1 MARKGR
7 LGPEPIADAE
17 RLRRLRRMKWI
28 AHLLLIGMLALYVIT
43 GLFEARYAWLGY
55 VRAFAEAGTVGALAD
70 WFAVTALFREPLG
83 LPIPHTAIVKRRKD
97 DIGDTLADFV
107 ATHFLT
113 ADAMMPRLERLDAA
127 GVAAHWLAQPDN
139 ARRLTDDIARVVG
152 RVLKSGDDA
161 ALRSLVKDNVRS
173 ALAGTTMTPLLGQL
187 LELVVINDPDE
198 TVLNGLVHLAREQFE
213 ESRLPLR
220 ERIGE
225 RTPWWL
231 PAFVD
236 TSIYNRIVDEVDTL
250 LADLDGE
257 SDAEARQ
264 HVRRLLA
271 RVVTA
276 LKTDEALIARGEA
289 LKLRVLEHPTLGRYL
304 SRLVRDIAD
313 HLAREARD
321 PESAFRERL
330 NGAVNGLGENLAAE
344 PALQAELNGW
354 MRDTALFVIDR
365 YRVQITTVI
374 SDTIRG
380 WDPEQTADLIETR
393 VGRDLQFIRI
403 NGTVVG
409 GLAGLTLYS
418 VWHALA

>member
-7 LGPEPIADAE
+7 LAAEPIADAE
-17 RLRRLRRMKWI
+17 RSRRLRRMKWI
-28 AHLLLIGMLALYVIT
+28 AHLLLLGMLALYVVT
-43 GLFEARYAWLGY
+43 GLFEGRYPWLGY

-83 LPIPHTAIVKRRKD
+83 LPIPHTAIVKRRKN

-113 ADAMMPRLERLDAA
+113 DEAMMPRLDRLDAA
-127 GVAAHWLAQPDN
+127 NVAAHWLSQPDN

-152 RVLKSGDDA
+152 RVLKSGDDE
-161 ALRSLVKDNVRS
+161 ALRALVKDNVRS

-187 LELVVINDPDE
+187 LELVVMNDPDE

-220 ERIGE
+220 DRIGE

-231 PAFVD
+231 PTFVD
-236 TSIYNRIVDEVDTL
+236 TSIYNRIVDEIDTL

-257 SDAEARQ
+257 SDAEARN

-276 LKTDEALIARGEA
+276 LKTDDGPGASHAR
-289 LKLRVLEHPTLGRYL
+289 PL
-304 SRLVRDIAD
+304 SLDA
-313 HLAREARD
+313 
-321 PESAFRERL
+321 
-330 NGAVNGLGENLAAE
+330 GA
-344 PALQAELNGW
+344 
-354 MRDTALFVIDR
+354 R
-365 YRVQITTVI
+365 YRAPSST
-374 SDTIRG
+374 RG
-380 WDPEQTADLIETR
+380 AR
-393 VGRDLQFIRI
+393 
-403 NGTVVG
+403 
-409 GLAGLTLYS
+409 S
-418 VWHALA
+418 